1 MVCVYSVLSL
11 MLILYRGVVIFKE
24 VVGWD
29 LFSIIQEWTN
39 LCVCNLSL
47 FFVFSKNV

>member
-11 MLILYRGVVIFKE
+11 MLILYREVVIFKE
-24 VVGWD
+24 MVGWD
-29 LFSIIQEWTN
+29 LFSIQEWTN